1 MGVSLYSHAGHDRAG
16 VSATARTVAALD
28 VGSSKI
34 CCIIAEVRGFRRKR
48 GDSLPVARITG
59 LGVQA
64 AQGVSGGVVVDADA
78 AEKAVRLAVDAA
90 ERMAGTTIESILV
103 NLSARP
109 ECTSLPAEM
118 DVPGGGPVRR
128 KHVDQLVSQA
138 LSHFHLPKREIVH
151 VVPSGFSLDGGPWTP
166 VAEGLHAD
174 RLKARVN
181 VISVPRG
188 SLRNLQMVLSRC
200 MLEAPSFVLA
210 VHAAARAVLVDDES
224 ALGAVVVDMG
234 AETTGVGLYV
244 GGRLEA
250 AAQVPLGGMFVTR
263 DLALGLGIPLQEAE
277 RIKTLHGSVL
287 PGIDDDGEMLE
298 VPMLGEEGAGAVQQ
312 VPRSL
317 LGGIIRPRMEEILEL
332 VREQLDAAGAKKL
345 GIARAVITGG
355 ASQIVGL
362 RELAERILEMPVR
375 IGKPRPFA
383 GLPQEMETPAFS
395 VVAGLL
401 RSAIQP
407 DGHRFLLPAEESESP
422 RPEPAAALT
431 GTEGKAAR
439 PGGYFSRMRAWLAES
454 F

>member
-1 MGVSLYSHAGHDRAG
+1 MGVSLYSHGGHDKAG
-16 VSATARTVAALD
+16 VPGTARTVAVLD

-64 AQGVSGGVVVDADA
+64 AQGVNGGVVVDAAA
-78 AEKAVRLAVDAA
+78 AEKAVRVAVDAA
-90 ERMAGTTIESILV
+90 ERMAGTTIETILV
-103 NLSARP
+103 NVSARP
-109 ECTSLPAEM
+109 ECVTLPAEV
-118 DVPGGGPVRR
+118 DIPGGGAVRR

-151 VVPSGFSLDGGPWTP
+151 VTPAGFSLDDAPWSP

-188 SLRNLQMVLSRC
+188 ALRNLQMVLSRC
-200 MLEAPSFVLA
+200 MLEAPVFVLS

-224 ALGAVVVDMG
+224 ELGAVVVDLG
-234 AETTGVGLYV
+234 AETTDVGLYL

-250 AAQVPLGGMFVTR
+250 AAQIPLGGMFVTR

-277 RIKTLHGSVL
+277 RMKTLHGSVL
-287 PGIDDDGEMLE
+287 PGIEDDGEMLE
-298 VPMLGEEGAGAVQQ
+298 VPMLGEEGASGMQQ

-317 LGGIIRPRMEEILEL
+317 MGGIIRPRMEEILEL
-332 VREQLDAAGAKKL
+332 VHEQLEAAGARKL
-345 GIARAVITGG
+345 GITRAVVTGG
-355 ASQIVGL
+355 ASQLVGL

-383 GLPQEMETPAFS
+383 GLPQELETPAFS
-395 VVAGLL
+395 VAAGLL

-407 DGHRFLLPAEESESP
+407 DGQRFLLPEGGRERSHAEPVTTGVEGKMPRSESY
-422 RPEPAAALT
+422 L
-431 GTEGKAAR
+431 
-439 PGGYFSRMRAWLAES
+439 SRMRSWFAEN